1 MLLNE
6 IKPSPFLTDFIK
18 LYRVI
23 DFNFTGNVTIPPKL
37 YSPRP
42 EQCLQFYPKDT
53 ETVKHL
59 DSDSSVSNK
68 KVSCISQHTKLLQRY
83 VGKNFLSFQVLFQ
96 PGAFY
101 RITGIDMHELANTY
115 LDAEDIFG
123 SCVREVNEALFTATS
138 YSQMTQIV
146 ETFLSK
152 LVRKTKGKVHPI
164 DMTSK
169 MMLQQNELYSI
180 DSFLKSSCLCH
191 RQFDRMFKERVGI
204 PPKQF
209 LQIIRFD
216 RAFRMKNR
224 YPDKDWLSIAIHC
237 GYHDYQHLVKDY
249 KEFTGYS
256 PKQFFEIDNQAPERA
271 FGDAEV

>member
-6 IKPSPFLTDFIK
+6 IKPSPFLAEFIR
-18 LYRVI
+18 LYRII
-23 DFNFTGNVTIPPKL
+23 DFHFTGTTTIPPKI

-59 DSDSSVSNK
+59 DSDLCVSHK
-68 KVSCISQHTKLLQRY
+68 KVSCIGQHTKPLQRY
-83 VGKNFLSFQVLFQ
+83 VGKDFLSFQVLFQ

-101 RITGIDMHELANTY
+101 RITGIAMHELANVY

-123 SCVREVNEALFTATS
+123 TVVREVNEELFTAKS
-138 YSQMTQIV
+138 YPEMIQIV
-146 ETFLSK
+146 EKFLSK
-152 LVRKTKGKVHPI
+152 LVRKAKGKEHPI
-164 DMTSK
+164 DITGR
-169 MMLQQNELYSI
+169 MMFGQNERYNL
-180 DSFLKSSCLCH
+180 DSFLNASCLCH
-191 RQFDRMFKERVGI
+191 RQFDRKFKERVGI

-216 RAFRMKNR
+216 RAFRLKNR
-224 YPDKDWLSIAIHC
+224 YPAEDWLSIAIYC